1 MALGDI
7 IDVRI
12 SREIPVVS
20 RVGFG
25 TPVFVT
31 EGTTFPA
38 GTVNSYGDMDEVA
51 EDYDSTDDAF
61 QAAQAAFAQ
70 DSGLQAFK
78 VYHKDADDME
88 EAWGDVP
95 SNISAVDDDWYCIL
109 IESRDA
115 ADIEAVSN
123 AVEALNKLF
132 IAASA
137 DADILDG
144 QVDNDIASTLLD
156 QNLSRTALIYHS
168 EADSEYPDAAWAGL
182 QLPEDP
188 GSTTWAFKTLS
199 GIPTDSLSSSELQAL
214 RDKRCNHYISVAG
227 NSITYEGYTSE
238 PGVFIDII
246 RGLDW
251 LRQRM
256 AEDIFSVLASTS
268 KVPYIG
274 GAEILEQSI
283 RGRLDIAVDRDV
295 IVDGY
300 DVNVPPASSQS
311 ASDRADRIYR
321 DITFEAQLTGAVHR
335 VEVRG
340 TVTV

>member
-7 IDVRI
+7 VDVRI
-12 SREIPVVS
+12 RREIPTVT

-25 TPVFVT
+25 TPIFATVDD
-31 EGTTFPA
+31 TFPA
-38 GTVNSYGDMDEVA
+38 GTVNSYGDIDEVS
-51 EDYDSTDDAF
+51 EDYDSTDAPF
-61 QAAQAAFAQ
+61 LAAQAAFAQ

-78 VYHKDADDME
+78 VYHKDADEME

-95 SNISAVDDDWYCIL
+95 TNINAVDDDWRCLL
-109 IESRDA
+109 IDSRDS
-115 ADIEAVSN
+115 ADIEAVAN
-123 AVEALNKLF
+123 AVEALNRRF
-132 IAASA
+132 IAASE

-144 QVDNDIASTLLD
+144 QVDNDIASTLLG
-156 QNLSRTALIYHS
+156 QNMSRTSVFYHS
-168 EADSEYPDAAWAGL
+168 DAAGKYPDAAWAGL

-188 GSTTWAFKTLS
+188 GSTTWAFKTLA
-199 GIPTDSLSSSELQAL
+199 GIPTDSFSSSELQAL

-246 RGLDW
+246 DGVDW
-251 LRQRM
+251 LEQRM
-256 AEDIFSVLASTS
+256 AEDVFSVLASTP
-268 KVPYIG
+268 KVPYVG

-295 IVDGY
+295 IVEGY
-300 DVNVPPASSQS
+300 EVTVPPASSQS